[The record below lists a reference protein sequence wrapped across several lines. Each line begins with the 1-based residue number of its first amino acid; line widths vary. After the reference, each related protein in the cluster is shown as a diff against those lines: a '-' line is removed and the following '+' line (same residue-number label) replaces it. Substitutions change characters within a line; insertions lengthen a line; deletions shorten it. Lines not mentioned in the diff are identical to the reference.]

1 MFIKIYQYLN
11 KRRKFIA
18 TATGLT
24 GGVYFLGKL
33 IKWKFDEI
41 KERTT
46 IERTARENM
55 RRRFQQRQIDCIDTV
70 FAHLPS
76 INESLLTEFDV
87 ESIISNL
94 QRAKNSSSTSSS
106 GSTAISTP
114 TMSPG
119 SSIVLIDRNDG
130 SSSESSMN
138 GGEEDSNRF
147 LSAPNMNGHEN
158 NLEKEE
164 HSDSNDGNSG
174 FGDHEY
180 HDSSSNPNFSSS
192 EEPVT
197 TNVIN
202 VQPSSSQLIFDR
214 KTKIEL
220 WTEVKNKSFIRT
232 IAAIY
237 LETLFMLI
245 IHINLNLLGR
255 YNYICSVVSLAERDT
270 EQLNRFSSE
279 SILSPIIIKKYL
291 TFSWWFLN
299 IGYREIVERVK
310 SSVES
315 VLSNISLKDELSY
328 KDFVWIVTE
337 IRSHV
342 ERNESDNQS
351 AWYTNIMMP
360 QNLEDEFKV
369 LDKGGDNAFEVKIEP
384 ELRKLLDET
393 KDFLDSQDFN
403 IVQTTCLTTAFNL
416 MQNHL
421 YTDFIVQGGG
431 SLDGEIIEKQRT
443 NS

>member
-1 MFIKIYQYLN
+1 M
-11 KRRKFIA
+11 
-18 TATGLT
+18 
-24 GGVYFLGKL
+24 
-33 IKWKFDEI
+33 
-41 KERTT
+41 TT
-46 IERTARENM
+46 
-55 RRRFQQRQIDCIDTV
+55 
-70 FAHLPS
+70 S
-76 INESLLTEFDV
+76 I
-87 ESIISNL
+87 
-94 QRAKNSSSTSSS
+94 
-106 GSTAISTP
+106 G
-114 TMSPG
+114 
-119 SSIVLIDRNDG
+119 
-130 SSSESSMN
+130 
-138 GGEEDSNRF
+138 
-147 LSAPNMNGHEN
+147 
-158 NLEKEE
+158 
-164 HSDSNDGNSG
+164 
-174 FGDHEY
+174 
-180 HDSSSNPNFSSS
+180 
-192 EEPVT
+192 
-197 TNVIN
+197 
-202 VQPSSSQLIFDR
+202 
-214 KTKIEL
+214 
-220 WTEVKNKSFIRT
+220 FIRT

-431 SLDGEIIEKQRT
+431 SLDGEIIEK
-443 NS
+443 